1 MTMSQERHVRIGYQN
16 VTSMLRMYSSFR
28 HKSKLKF
35 HSGLFLLN
43 GLQFASTENLQSC
56 TSLIA
61 TKWFVIIL
69 NSQTSKQYETLTIF
83 FIFELSTVLC
93 IQTSLQE
100 NYLHSIKMHFAFLKK
115 PPPPFVTVA
124 EMHKTYIVKCVGEGF
139 LLHAVTSVKFVPFV
153 KSFEF

>member
-1 MTMSQERHVRIGYQN
+1 MTMSQERHVRVGYQN
-16 VTSMLRMYSSFR
+16 FTSMLRMYSSFR

-43 GLQFASTENLQSC
+43 RLILRFASTENMQSC

-61 TKWFVIIL
+61 MKWFVIIL

-100 NYLHSIKMHFAFLKK
+100 NYSHSFKMHYAFLKNS
-115 PPPPFVTVA
+115 PFVTVA
-124 EMHKTYIVKCVGEGF
+124 EMHKTYIVKCVGVVF
-139 LLHAVTSVKFVPFV
+139 FFACCTLCKVCTICKKL
-153 KSFEF
+153 